1 MRAYYSCF
9 SEKKT
14 RRERTTYS
22 SEQLRILE
30 AHFVDVTQH
39 PDVYLREQLAK
50 MIGLSESR
58 IQVNIIDEKFI
69 KYFTFFGHLYLRKV
83 LVISLGVVQEPTRK
97 VSAYDPPRSFPASQH
112 SDDVLKKVRM
122 IHMH

>member
-1 MRAYYSCF
+1 
-9 SEKKT
+9 
-14 RRERTTYS
+14 
-22 SEQLRILE
+22 
-30 AHFVDVTQH
+30 
-39 PDVYLREQLAK
+39 